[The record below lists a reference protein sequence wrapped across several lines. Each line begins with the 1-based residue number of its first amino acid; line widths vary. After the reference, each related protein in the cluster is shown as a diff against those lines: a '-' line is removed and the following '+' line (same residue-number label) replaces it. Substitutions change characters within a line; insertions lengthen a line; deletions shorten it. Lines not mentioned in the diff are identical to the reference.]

1 MGEPSRAR
9 PPDRSADSAGDANS
23 APDHPGT
30 PLAPAGDQPASP
42 PVPAGGEQLASPPVP
57 GGDQQPSPP
66 VPGGEQPAG
75 PSAPADGHPAAA
87 GEPSWAS
94 VLATTI
100 RLWLERRVRREH
112 ARTPQER
119 RPASRA
125 LGLIPYVVV
134 VILAGALAVALVQH
148 TRTGAKNAGSGRADP
163 ASATIARGDAAG
175 WIVGQVSPGAI
186 VACDPVMCSALQAR
200 GFPAGSLLALGPSA
214 GDPLGSAVVVATAAV
229 RDQFGRRL
237 TSVYAPV
244 VLASFGSGSALVQVL
259 VTAPDGAAAYRVAQ
273 QADLR
278 ARRAAG
284 RQLVDNPRI
293 ACPAQV
299 RSELLAGDV
308 DARLLITLAA
318 LAAEHPVSILSFGD
332 RGPGASPGVPLRAA
346 EVAGPAGPDGASYL
360 SSSLAFLRAQ
370 HAPFLASTIST
381 ARLASGKT
389 VLRVGFAAPSP
400 LGLLGALSSARH
412 AGKPELRKQS
422 VSAA

>member
-9 PPDRSADSAGDANS
+9 PPGY
-23 APDHPGT
+23 
-30 PLAPAGDQPASP
+30 PAGSDGLTEPAQEQAGARPVPAAEQPATSPVPGGEHPASP
-42 PVPAGGEQLASPPVP
+42 PVPAGG
-57 GGDQQPSPP
+57 
-66 VPGGEQPAG
+66 QPAVL
-75 PSAPADGHPAAA
+75 P
-87 GEPSWAS
+87 EPSWAS
-94 VLATTI
+94 VLATTV
-100 RLWLERRVRREH
+100 RLWLVRRGPSRAQPGH
-112 ARTPQER
+112 RS
-119 RPASRA
+119 ASRK
-125 LGLIPYVVV
+125 LGLVALVVV
-134 VILAGALAVALVQH
+134 VFAAGALTVALVRH
-148 TRTGAKNAGSGRADP
+148 SPGAATSTGPGRAGP
-163 ASATIARGDAAG
+163 ATASVARGDAAG

-332 RGPGASPGVPLRAA
+332 RGPGASSGVPLRAA